1 MFRCKECQAEYEV
14 KPDYCDCGND
24 TFDEIIPEVKKEEPK
39 KIEEKKVQQ
48 AAPPPPPAPVYSRR
62 KTQSFFDP
70 ASTIIFAICIILSF
84 IIIFFVGNPKDDI
97 KTVKKEENVKTT
109 ANIPNINTF
118 WNNALP
124 KVEVPQP
131 QPIAQA
137 PEPTV
142 QPQPIQQPVQYQ
154 PVYQPTYQPQ
164 PQPRPQQQTYYQPKT
179 NIQKQ
184 QVKQPVS
191 VTTPKVSQPTPTRQ
205 AAPTVQKPQSTQQ
218 PAVQKTQPAKT
229 TTNTATVQRVNK
241 QELEN
246 YKTSLRNKIARNINF
261 ANVIG
266 DGTCTVSFSISN
278 SGALLNRKFT
288 KQSDNFTL
296 NDVVYKGVM
305 NVSSY
310 NPPPTGY
317 KNETMK
323 LTVKM
328 YNGNFEVSL
337 Y

>member
-39 KIEEKKVQQ
+39 IQQIIEKKIEEKKVQQ

-70 ASTIIFAICIILSF
+70 ASTIIFSICIILSF

-137 PEPTV
+137 PESTV
-142 QPQPIQQPVQYQ
+142 QPQLIQQPVQYQ

-184 QVKQPVS
+184 QVKQPVA

-205 AAPTVQKPQSTQQ
+205 TATTVQKPYR
-218 PAVQKTQPAKT
+218 QK
-229 TTNTATVQRVNK
+229 
-241 QELEN
+241 
-246 YKTSLRNKIARNINF
+246 
-261 ANVIG
+261 
-266 DGTCTVSFSISN
+266 
-278 SGALLNRKFT
+278 
-288 KQSDNFTL
+288 
-296 NDVVYKGVM
+296 
-305 NVSSY
+305 
-310 NPPPTGY
+310 
-317 KNETMK
+317 K
-323 LTVKM
+323 LTNRLNVLQ
-328 YNGNFEVSL
+328 YNNNKTRPVAFTSRL
-337 Y
+337 PRIASHNLH